1 MVAEL
6 RRRVAF
12 AIVIGD
18 EQGGSYYPE
27 SLFARDAVD
36 VVRFDVTC
44 MGSISGMGA
53 VIEPARAAGRC
64 DNESIPVSMVIG
76 DAELMDS
83 FGPGG
88 HSTAF
93 RGYAAGAAGANA
105 VLDVFESDDILS
117 GVERRVKYLLTALE
131 KLEEQHP
138 ASDRSKERAGISL
151 SRSSAVERPRNL
163 PPVKPRGP
171 TTNSSKREWL
181 YAVGLLRQQTH
192 VRMFAS
198 PLGITE
204 AKIDGAVEAL
214 DKVIGAFEQQYPI
227 GKAQ

>member
-1 MVAEL
+1 L
-6 RRRVAF
+6 
-12 AIVIGD
+12 
-18 EQGGSYYPE
+18 
-27 SLFARDAVD
+27 
-36 VVRFDVTC
+36 
-44 MGSISGMGA
+44 
-53 VIEPARAAGRC
+53 
-64 DNESIPVSMVIG
+64 
-76 DAELMDS
+76 
-83 FGPGG
+83 GPGG

-93 RGYAAGAAGANA
+93 GGYAAGAAGANA
-105 VLDVFESDDILS
+105 VVDVFESDDILS
-117 GVERRVKYLLTALE
+117 GVERRGKYFLTALE

-192 VRMFAS
+192 VPP

-204 AKIDGAVEAL
+204 TKIDGAVEAL